1 MRQIVS
7 EALIER
13 RIQVA
18 ARSAATQPAANSGS
32 SCARKINICLTT
44 GHKWLSTHS

>member
-1 MRQIVS
+1 VLQIVS
-7 EALIER
+7 QALIER

-18 ARSAATQPAANSGS
+18 ERPATTQPAGNPAS

-44 GHKWLSTHS
+44 GNKWLSTHS

>member
-1 MRQIVS
+1 VRQIVS

-18 ARSAATQPAANSGS
+18 ERSATTQPAANPAS
-32 SCARKINICLTT
+32 SCARKINICLTA
-44 GHKWLSTHS
+44 GHEWLSTHT

>member
-1 MRQIVS
+1 VRQIVS

-18 ARSAATQPAANSGS
+18 ERSATTHAAGNPAS

-44 GHKWLSTHS
+44 SHKWLSTHT

>member
-1 MRQIVS
+1 MS

-18 ARSAATQPAANSGS
+18 ERSATTQAAGNPAS

-44 GHKWLSTHS
+44 GHKWLSTHG

>member
-1 MRQIVS
+1 VRQIVS

-18 ARSAATQPAANSGS
+18 ERSATTQPAANPAS
-32 SCARKINICLTT
+32 SCARKINICLTA
-44 GHKWLSTHS
+44 GHKWLSTHT

>member
-1 MRQIVS
+1 VRQIVS

-13 RIQVA
+13 RIQVVE
-18 ARSAATQPAANSGS
+18 RSATTHAADNPAS

-44 GHKWLSTHS
+44 SHKWLSTHT